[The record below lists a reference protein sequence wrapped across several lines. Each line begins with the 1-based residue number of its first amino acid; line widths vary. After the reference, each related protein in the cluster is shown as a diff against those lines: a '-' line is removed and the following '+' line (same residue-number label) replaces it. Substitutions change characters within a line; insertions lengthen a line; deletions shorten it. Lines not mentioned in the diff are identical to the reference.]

1 MGGKQVRKPM
11 SESSS
16 LHGEAPRR
24 SLTLLR
30 LARRVGR
37 AARGD
42 RLRLLAQTAVFLGLI
57 VVLHLTLM
65 MGVRW
70 QMERDIAM
78 GLERAQADTLTVE
91 GWLRR
96 SFDGIGLTLDLLQE
110 RQRLLDT
117 DPARAAAVED
127 TLRGFVNARRF
138 NIILALKIDPDGFS
152 RWSNQPNI
160 TVTDLSDRPHF
171 QVHLQGH
178 VGTYV
183 ADPVVGR
190 LSRQMAVIFSRR
202 MNHPDGS
209 FAGVAVVTLDPMVLS
224 RQLAELFPP
233 PEVRVGVFRVGGE
246 IILRNLWAQQP
257 PNGPQFTTPSIGAA
271 FARNDITPMRTVS
284 AVNGQSVLVGL
295 RRMDDL
301 GLGLVVGHDEELS
314 TRRAR
319 ELRRLV
325 WFVDAVA
332 ASLLLAGL
340 AVATTRRSRRMAQA
354 QAREAAE
361 REREA
366 AVTQSEVR
374 RMLDTVPGVIYRGRF
389 SADGDFRLLYLSP
402 SFSAVAGW
410 PQEAVMGGAAGIL
423 DLCETPV
430 DRAAQQAA
438 MALLRTGAV
447 ATHDVR
453 LRQPNGG
460 FRWMRFVEHSVAE
473 LPDGLEIVGLMTDV
487 EAERV
492 AMGSSIAASR
502 LATLGEMATGLAHE
516 LSQPLSAMSMAAE
529 NAINALRRNRTEGVI
544 ERLERVPQ
552 QAQRARAIIDHL
564 RLFGRQQTDDRT
576 PLRLNSVLEGAMVL
590 VEGVLRDAGIE
601 VTVDVPDD
609 LPVFMGNQVLLEQVV
624 MNLLL
629 NARDAMAAQSGRPRV
644 VRLTADATARSVEL
658 RVADSGTGIPE
669 AVLPRIFEPFF
680 TTKPAGE
687 GTGLGLPICHGII
700 RSLGGTIV
708 ARNSGVG
715 AVFTITLPALP
726 QEAQVDA

>member
-1 MGGKQVRKPM
+1 M
-11 SESSS
+11 
-16 LHGEAPRR
+16 
-24 SLTLLR
+24 LR

-37 AARGD
+37 TARGD
-42 RLRLLAQTAVFLGLI
+42 RLRLLTQTAAFLSLM

-78 GLERAQADTLTVE
+78 GLERAQADTLAVE

-117 DPARAAAVED
+117 DPARAVAIED
-127 TLRGFVNARRF
+127 VLRSFVNTGRF
-138 NIILALKIDPDGFS
+138 DIILALVIDPDGYS
-152 RWSNQPNI
+152 RWSNQEQVR
-160 TVTDLSDRPHF
+160 TVDLRDRPHF

-178 VGTYV
+178 GGTYV

-202 MNHPDGS
+202 INHTAGS
-209 FAGVAVVTLDPMVLS
+209 FAGVAVVTLDPMRLS
-224 RQLAELFPP
+224 RQLAEIMPFPDMRIGVSRLAG
-233 PEVRVGVFRVGGE
+233 EV
-246 IILRNLWAQQP
+246 ILRSRWAVEP
-257 PNGPQFTTPSIGAA
+257 PTGPEFPTPRIAAALAANETTPFLAVIPGAE
-271 FARNDITPMRTVS
+271 RTLLT
-284 AVNGQSVLVGL
+284 GT

-301 GLGLVVGHDEELS
+301 GLGVVVGRDLS
-314 TRRAR
+314 LTTRRAA

-389 SADGDFRLLYLSP
+389 SADGNFRLLYLSP
-402 SFSAVAGW
+402 SFSTVAGW
-410 PQEAVMGGAAGIL
+410 PQEAAMSGTAGIL

-430 DRAAQQAA
+430 GRPAQIAT
-438 MALLRTGAV
+438 MALLRTGAL
-447 ATHDVR
+447 ATRDVR
-453 LRQPNGG
+453 LRQPDGG
-460 FRWMRFVEHSVAE
+460 FRWMRFSDHLVAE
-473 LPDGLEIVGLMTDV
+473 LPDGLEIVGLMTDI
-487 EAERV
+487 EAERA

-529 NAINALRRNRTEGVI
+529 NAIIALRRNRTEGVI

-576 PLRLNSVLEGAMVL
+576 ALRLDTVLEGAMVL

-601 VTVDVPDD
+601 VTAD
-609 LPVFMGNQVLLEQVV
+609 LPKELPMVLGNQVLLEQVV

-629 NARDAMAAQSGRPRV
+629 NARDAMAGQSGRPRA
-644 VRLTADATARSVEL
+644 VRLTARATSGDVEL
-658 RVADSGTGIPE
+658 CVADSGTGIPA

-687 GTGLGLPICHGII
+687 GTGLGLPICYGII

-708 ARNSGVG
+708 ARNSGDG

-726 QEAQVDA
+726 QEAQVGA